1 MTASSLVPSFTP
13 VVAPIFAPIFAYAFG
28 PFIEFPFMRRALVAT
43 LAMALGCAPIGC
55 VLVLR
60 RMSLVGDAMAHA
72 VLPGAAAGFLMAGLS
87 LPAMSLGG
95 FIAALAVA
103 LAAGWVTRA
112 TPQREDASF
121 AAFYLIALALGVLLV
136 SLRGSQVD
144 LMHMLFGSVLA
155 VDDVALLQI
164 ALVASLTLWALAL
177 FYRPLV
183 LEGFDPGFLRS
194 VGGPGARVHGLL
206 LVLLVANLV
215 SAFQALGTLMAVGL
229 MMLPAAAARFWVTS
243 LPAMAALAVAVG
255 AASGAAG
262 LLLSYHTELPSGPC
276 IVLVCG
282 AAYIAS
288 VLFGVRDGVI
298 TRRWQAASHFSR

>member
-1 MTASSLVPSFTP
+1 MSDPAATLL
-13 VVAPIFAPIFAYAFG
+13 G

-43 LAMALGCAPIGC
+43 LALSLGCAPIGC

-72 VLPGAAAGFLMAGLS
+72 VLPGAAAGFLLAGLS

-95 FIAALAVA
+95 FVAALAVA
-103 LAAGWVTRA
+103 LAAGFVTRS

-121 AAFYLIALALGVLLV
+121 AAFYLIALALGVLMV

-155 VDDVALLQI
+155 VDDSALLQI
-164 ALVASLTLWALAL
+164 AGVASVTLWALAL
-177 FYRPLV
+177 MFRPLV
-183 LEGFDPGFLRS
+183 LESFDPGFLRS
-194 VGGPGARVHGLL
+194 VGGPGAQAHMLL

-229 MMLPAAAARFWVTS
+229 MMLPAAAARFWVGG
-243 LPAMAALAVAVG
+243 LPAMAGLAVGIG
-255 AASGAAG
+255 AASGVAG
-262 LLLSYHTELPSGPC
+262 LLLSYHAELPSGPC

-282 AAYIAS
+282 AAYIVS
-288 VLFGVRDGVI
+288 VLFGTRDGIV
-298 TRRWQAASHFSR
+298 TQRLRSTFHLAR

>member
-1 MTASSLVPSFTP
+1 VSELLQP
-13 VVAPIFAPIFAYAFG
+13 FA
-28 PFIEFPFMRRALVAT
+28 EFPFMRRALVAT
-43 LAMALGCAPIGC
+43 LALSLGSAPIGC

-72 VLPGAAAGFLMAGLS
+72 VLPGAAAGFLLAGLS

-95 FIAALAVA
+95 FVAALVVA
-103 LAAGWVTRA
+103 LAAGFVTRA

-144 LMHMLFGSVLA
+144 LMHLLFGSVLA
-155 VDDVALLQI
+155 VDDAALLQI
-164 ALVASLTLWALAL
+164 AAVASLTLWALAAA
-177 FYRPLV
+177 YRPLV
-183 LEGFDPGFLRS
+183 LESFDPGFLRS
-194 VGGPGARVHGLL
+194 VGGPGAQVHMLL

-229 MMLPAAAARFWVTS
+229 MMLPAASARFWVAG
-243 LPAMAALAVAVG
+243 LPAMAALAMAFG

-262 LLLSYHTELPSGPC
+262 LLLSYHAELPSGPC

-282 AAYIAS
+282 AGYVAS
-288 VLFGVRDGVI
+288 VLFGARDGIV
-298 TRRWQAASHFSR
+298 TRRLRARFHFAR

>member
-1 MTASSLVPSFTP
+1 MTGIAAPTFSPSSTLLWVCVFGSF
-13 VVAPIFAPIFAYAFG
+13 VEFA
-28 PFIEFPFMRRALVAT
+28 FMRRALVAT

-72 VLPGAAAGFLMAGLS
+72 VLPGAAAGFLLAGLS

-103 LAAGWVTRA
+103 LAAGWVTRV

-144 LMHMLFGSVLA
+144 LMRMLFGSVLA
-155 VDDVALLQI
+155 VDHAALLQI
-164 ALVASLTLWALAL
+164 AVVASLTLWALAL

-183 LEGFDPGFLRS
+183 LESFDPGFLRS

-243 LPAMAALAVAVG
+243 LPAMAVLSVAVG

-262 LLLSYHTELPSGPC
+262 LLLSYHAELPSGPC

-282 AAYIAS
+282 GAYIVS
-288 VLFGVRDGVI
+288 VLFGARDGI
-298 TRRWQAASHFSR
+298 LTRRWRATHHFIR

>member
-1 MTASSLVPSFTP
+1 MSMALTAWL
-13 VVAPIFAPIFAYAFG
+13 A

-43 LAMALGCAPIGC
+43 LALSLGCAPIGC
-55 VLVLR
+55 MLVLR

-72 VLPGAAAGFLMAGLS
+72 VLPGAAAGFLLAGLS

-95 FIAALAVA
+95 FVAALAVA
-103 LAAGWVTRA
+103 LAAGFVTRS

-164 ALVASLTLWALAL
+164 AVVASVTLWALAL
-177 FYRPLV
+177 MYRPLV
-183 LEGFDPGFLRS
+183 LESFDPGFLRS
-194 VGGPGARVHGLL
+194 VAGPGARAHMLL

-229 MMLPAAAARFWVTS
+229 MMLPAAAARFWVAG
-243 LPAMAALAVAVG
+243 LPAMAGLSVALG
-255 AASGAAG
+255 AASGATG
-262 LLLSYHTELPSGPC
+262 LLLSYHADLPSGPC

-282 AAYIAS
+282 TAYIVS
-288 VLFGVRDGVI
+288 VLFGGRDGIV
-298 TRRWQAASHFSR
+298 TRRLRASFHFSR

>member
-1 MTASSLVPSFTP
+1 MSTLATTLW
-13 VVAPIFAPIFAYAFG
+13 G
-28 PFIEFPFMRRALVAT
+28 PFVEFAFMRRALVGT
-43 LAMALGCAPIGC
+43 LALALGCAPIGC

-72 VLPGAAAGFLMAGLS
+72 VLPGAAAGFLLAGLS

-95 FIAALAVA
+95 FVAALAVA
-103 LAAGWVTRA
+103 LAAGFVTRA

-144 LMHMLFGSVLA
+144 LMHLLFGSVLA
-155 VDDVALLQI
+155 VDDAALLQM
-164 ALVASLTLWALAL
+164 AAVASLTLWALAL
-177 FYRPLV
+177 MYRPLV
-183 LEGFDPGFLRS
+183 LESFDPGFLRS
-194 VGGPGARVHGLL
+194 VGGPGARVHTLL

-229 MMLPAAAARFWVTS
+229 MMLPAAAARFWVAG
-243 LPAMAALAVAVG
+243 LPAMAMLAVALG
-255 AASGAAG
+255 AVSGAAG
-262 LLLSYHTELPSGPC
+262 LLLSYHAELPSGPC

-282 AAYIAS
+282 GAYLAS
-288 VLFGVRDGVI
+288 VLFGTRDGIV
-298 TRRWQAASHFSR
+298 TRRLQATFHLSR